1 MLHDYEYL
9 MSLPGAP
16 FTVCGI
22 MRGAISSH
30 NSSGK
35 EWEGEGEK
43 SQRAADQARN
53 KNEQQ

>member
-1 MLHDYEYL
+1 

-16 FTVCGI
+16 FNVYGI

-30 NSSGK
+30 NSSGQ
-35 EWEGEGEK
+35 ECEGEG
-43 SQRAADQARN
+43 AADQARN